1 MPRRDAG
8 GRRGLAAG
16 RTPISGFKP
25 QMEGLETHE
34 FLAFF
39 EGVEYGSWITGRNFA
54 SGALI
59 ESFPYAI
66 EWILRNLL
74 AIQTA
79 EINTTSFDTAD
90 TILGTDWKIIGS
102 IIDLRSARDHIEN
115 ILSQCKCRLFRD
127 EDGKYAISV
136 NQGTYPEL
144 LSNGIL
150 ETLDAGADTFEDW
163 TDNGGGDIDDE
174 TTIVKSGNHSAK
186 LTKTAGGN
194 AWLTQDITVVA
205 STDYVL
211 SFDSRGDGSDAGA
224 YRIYD
229 NDAPGDIVAQTTTGN
244 TSTSWEKFV
253 KKFTTPVGCTS
264 VKIYLISNPSTQDA
278 VAYFDNI
285 SVKKAPVT
293 DYDDYKFDKDDNIFN
308 LKVRRTL
315 LDGITNNV
323 RVKYQKNA
331 ANGNYLSETWI
342 SCKKEHS
349 GSLLNEALDDS
360 ETAID
365 VDDGTDFNTTTR
377 KNILFDDEM
386 GIVTGIAANTLT
398 VTRGAYGSKARAHDD
413 DTIVY
418 VVLVDSSDA
427 DSDREWQAIETV
439 YKYRSFRERAVE
451 ADFIADDAV
460 AINLRNHIFDYYY
473 KPRWIVEFETGLNAS
488 DLKITSIIEFDDTV
502 MDDWLK
508 LGGESWINV
517 KFEVTSLQRVD
528 TMRYR
533 VRAIEI

>member
-1 MPRRDAG
+1 MPSREIGR
-8 GRRGLAAG
+8 RRGLAG
-16 RTPISGFKP
+16 GITPLSGFKP

-74 AIQTA
+74 VVQTA
-79 EINTTSFDTAD
+79 EINTASFDMAD
-90 TILGTDWKIIGS
+90 TILGTDWLIIGS
-102 IIDLRSARDHIEN
+102 IVDLRSARDHIEN
-115 ILSQCKCRLFRD
+115 ILSQCKCRMFRD
-127 EDGKYAISV
+127 EGGKYAISV
-136 NQGTYPEL
+136 NQATNPEL

-150 ETLDAGADTFEDW
+150 ETLDPGADTFDGW
-163 TDNGGGDIDDE
+163 ADNGGGDIDDE
-174 TTIVKSGNHSAK
+174 TTIVKTGNHSAK
-186 LTKTAGGN
+186 LTKTVGGN
-194 AWLTQDITVVA
+194 SWLTQDITTEA
-205 STDYVL
+205 EIDYV
-211 SFDSRGDGSDAGA
+211 FTVDNRGDGTDAGA

-229 NDAPGDIVAQTTTGN
+229 NDNAADIVAQT
-244 TSTSWEKFV
+244 STNVLAASWEKFV
-253 KKFTTPVGCTS
+253 KKFTTPAGCTS

-278 VAYFDNI
+278 ITYFDNA
-285 SVKKAPVT
+285 SVKKAPIT

-308 LKVRRTL
+308 LKVRRTP
-315 LDGITNNV
+315 LDSITNNV
-323 RVKYQKNA
+323 RVKYQKNSA
-331 ANGNYLSETWI
+331 SGNYISETWI

-377 KNILFDDEM
+377 KNILFDDEV

-413 DTIVY
+413 DTIIY

-439 YKYRSFRERAVE
+439 YKYRSFREQAIE
-451 ADFIADDAV
+451 ADFIADSAV
-460 AINLRNHIFDYYY
+460 AINLRNHIFDYYRR
-473 KPRWIVEFETGLNAS
+473 PRWIIEFETGLNAS
-488 DLKITSIIEFDDTV
+488 DLKITSLIEFDDTV

-508 LGGESWINV
+508 LGGESWLNV
-517 KFEVTSLQRVD
+517 KFEVTGLQRID
-528 TMRYR
+528 TMTYR
-533 VRAIEI
+533 VRAVEI